1 MPYVESVVTFI
12 DILGFGEM
20 VGADSTGED
29 VLRVVSRFRMYG
41 TEDLDGRR
49 QSLKGAA
56 IQFSDC
62 IVRCTPLRTGR
73 EETIREDVSEEVEDL
88 TYLQGELAA
97 EGIFLRGGI
106 AIGRAHIDVGGVF
119 GPAMIE
125 AYRLESQHAV
135 HPRIVLHPDIV
146 KRYGSAGDAGA
157 GVYADDQVMLTRAAD
172 DGLHFVDYLRNFP
185 REVHTESSP
194 WRENIARSYMVPR
207 KTLIERELARH
218 PALSKVRSKYAWL
231 AGYHNDVASDILG
244 SEATDVLVA
253 L

>member
-1 MPYVESVVTFI
+1 MPYVECVVTFI

-20 VGADSTGED
+20 VRADSTGEA
-29 VLRVVSRFRMYG
+29 VLRAVSRFRMYG

-49 QSLKGAA
+49 HSLKGAA

-62 IVRCTPLRTGR
+62 IVRCTPVRTER
-73 EETIREDVSEEVEDL
+73 EETISDDVAEEIEDL

-97 EGIFLRGGI
+97 EGILLRGGV
-106 AIGRAHIDVGGVF
+106 AIGHAHIDVGGVF

-125 AYRLESQHAV
+125 AYRLESEHAV
-135 HPRIVLHPDIV
+135 HPRIVLHPDIM
-146 KRYGSAGDAGA
+146 KRCGSVGDSGA

-185 REVHTESSP
+185 REVHTENSP
-194 WRENIARSYMVPR
+194 WREEIARGYMLPR
-207 KTLIERELARH
+207 KRLIERELARH
-218 PALSKVRSKYAWL
+218 PPLSTIRTKYAWL
-231 AGYHNDVASDILG
+231 AGYHNDVALDILG
-244 SEATDVLVA
+244 GEADDVLIA